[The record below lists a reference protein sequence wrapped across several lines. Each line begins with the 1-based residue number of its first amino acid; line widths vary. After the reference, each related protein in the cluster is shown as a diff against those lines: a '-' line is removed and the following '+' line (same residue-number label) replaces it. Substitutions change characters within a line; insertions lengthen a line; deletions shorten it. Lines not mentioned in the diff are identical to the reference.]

1 MKPSLALAALIL
13 CSASAQPLLATPCEE
28 VKSQIAQK
36 LDAKGVKFYTLEVV
50 NKDKELD
57 ADSKVVGTCEG
68 GAMRIV
74 YKRGAAATPAAAESS
89 KP

>member
-13 CSASAQPLLATPCEE
+13 CSASARPLLATPCEE

-50 NKDKELD
+50 NKDKEVD
-57 ADSKVVGTCEG
+57 PDSKVVGTCEG
-68 GAMRIV
+68 GAMKIV
-74 YKRGAAATPAAAESS
+74 YKRGAAAAPAAAEPS

>member
-1 MKPSLALAALIL
+1 MRLTLAL
-13 CSASAQPLLATPCEE
+13 SASLIFAAAAQPLRATPCED

-50 NKDKELD
+50 AKDAEVD

-68 GAMRIV
+68 GAKKIV
-74 YKRGAAATPAAAESS
+74 YKRGAAAPAAAESS
-89 KP
+89 K

>member
-50 NKDKELD
+50 NKDKEVD

-68 GAMRIV
+68 GAMKIV
-74 YKRGAAATPAAAESS
+74 YKRGVAATPAAAESS